1 MTSPTP
7 ISDDPSIT
15 YPLPLSHLAHRY
27 YLYNIHHITHLR
39 RHFSTP
45 GVLIGSLPQAPQQNV
60 FLGLPLCLLPEEAR
74 LLVEQGVCYVVDDA
88 AAHRQRLRAIR
99 DQDGRRYLEAL
110 AEQGR
115 EVSRAVQRRQEGNTE
130 KALMGMSAEKREMVI
145 RKREEARLRAE
156 EKERAAAVQMSGEQE
171 VGGDDEDDALFPS
184 YDRGTP
190 QRVSP
195 AAPSTPPRSSTPT
208 PSLAPS
214 TTAGAI
220 VEHHIIT
227 PTTSSLLLTPPS
239 PPSDPT
245 TLPPVNQHAYAI
257 YSRLH
262 ALNYFMSPGLRFGCQ
277 YMAYP
282 GDPLRFHSHF
292 LCRGYAWDEEID
304 LLDLVGGGRLGTGVK
319 KGFLIGGRE
328 EGGVGVEGQAGGEEG
343 EDARC
348 FCIEW
353 GGM

>member
-1 MTSPTP
+1 M
-7 ISDDPSIT
+7 
-15 YPLPLSHLAHRY
+15 
-27 YLYNIHHITHLR
+27 
-39 RHFSTP
+39 
-45 GVLIGSLPQAPQQNV
+45 
-60 FLGLPLCLLPEEAR
+60 
-74 LLVEQGVCYVVDDA
+74 
-88 AAHRQRLRAIR
+88 RAIR
-99 DQDGRRYLEAL
+99 DEDGRKYIEAL
-110 AEQGR
+110 AEQGKD
-115 EVSRAVQRRQEGNTE
+115 VSRAVQKRQEGNTE
-130 KALMGMSAEKREMVI
+130 KALQGMSAEKRELVI
-145 RKREEARLRAE
+145 RKREEARVRAE
-156 EKERAAAVQMSGEQE
+156 EKERAASAQTTGEQE
-171 VGGDDEDDALFPS
+171 VVGDEEDDALFPS

-190 QRVSP
+190 QRASR

-214 TTAGAI
+214 TIAGGS
-220 VEHHIIT
+220 VEHHVIT
-227 PTTSSLLLTPPS
+227 PTTSDLLLTPPS
-239 PPSDPT
+239 PPPT
-245 TLPPVNQHAYAI
+245 PDSSTLPPVNPHAYAV

-319 KGFLIGGRE
+319 KGFLIGGKE
-328 EGGVGVEGQAGGEEG
+328 EGGVGSEG
-343 EDARC
+343 EGEVDARC

>member
-1 MTSPTP
+1 MSKPYP

-15 YPLPLSHLAHRY
+15 YPLPLSRLAHRY

-74 LLVEQGVCYVVDDA
+74 LLVEQGVCYIVDDA

-99 DQDGRRYLEAL
+99 DEDGRRYIEAL
-110 AEQGR
+110 AEQGK
-115 EVSRAVQRRQEGNTE
+115 EVSRAVQKRQEGNTE
-130 KALMGMSAEKREMVI
+130 KALMGMSAEKREMVM
-145 RKREEARLRAE
+145 RKREEARVRAE
-156 EKERAAAVQMSGEQE
+156 KKERAAAALTAGQQDM
-171 VGGDDEDDALFPS
+171 GGDDEDDALFPS

-190 QRVSP
+190 QRASS

-208 PSLAPS
+208 PSIAPS
-214 TTAGAI
+214 TTAGAG
-220 VEHHIIT
+220 VEYHIIT
-227 PTTSSLLLTPPS
+227 PTTSDLLLTPPS
-239 PPSDPT
+239 PPPTPNFDLT

-319 KGFLIGGRE
+319 KGFLIGGKE
-328 EGGVGVEGQAGGEEG
+328 EGKVDGEGEVE